1 MNRQTTFPYAMTL
14 RLTIPMESEL
24 ENLAYDWRLS
34 KAGTIR
40 RILGR
45 AIAQAYQ
52 HKCSPRN
59 VQIQGGA
66 L

>member
-1 MNRQTTFPYAMTL
+1 MSKPKTFPYCMTL
-14 RLTIPMESEL
+14 RLSAPMESEL

-40 RILGR
+40 RILRR
-45 AIAQAYQ
+45 AISDEHELPDQYRQ
-52 HKCSPRN
+52 VH
-59 VQIQGGA
+59 GGE